1 MCVSLIDFGPMIVSI
16 WDDLAVDQ
24 CEKVVGLLDP
34 IPIVGLTA
42 LKSST
47 HKGVLSLR
55 SDFFYIRR
63 WWAEWFV
70 SSGSLNLSL

>member
-16 WDDLAVDQ
+16 WDDLAVDK

-34 IPIVGLTA
+34 MPIVGLTA

-55 SDFFYIRR
+55 SDFIYIRIGGL
-63 WWAEWFV
+63 
-70 SSGSLNLSL
+70 SGLFNLYLSLVH